1 MNVKGASKA
10 GGLLGPVGGVIAVL
24 IPKGIC
30 PLCLATSGSILPAL
44 GLSFLANS
52 SIMRWVLA
60 AVLLLSLYTF
70 YVSARNKESWHVF
83 AIALA
88 GAVLVYG
95 GWLLTSPVTLYSGTA
110 VMLAA
115 SILNLRK
122 VRDESPLPFT
132 PAKKG
137 TAI

>member
-1 MNVKGASKA
+1 MKAKRATKA
-10 GGLLGPVGGVIAVL
+10 GGLLGPVGGVLAVL

-30 PLCLATSGSILPAL
+30 PLCLTTSGSILPAL

-60 AVLLLSLYTF
+60 ALLLLSLYTF
-70 YVSARNKESWHVF
+70 FISARNKDRWHVF
-83 AIALA
+83 AIALT
-88 GAVLVYG
+88 GAVLVYV
-95 GWLLTSPVTLYSGTA
+95 GWLSTSSITLYGGTA
-110 VMLAA
+110 VMLTA

-132 PAKKG
+132 PAKG
-137 TAI
+137 TSL

>member
-1 MNVKGASKA
+1 MKPKAATKA
-10 GGLLGPVGGVIAVL
+10 GGLLGPVGGVLAVL

-30 PLCLATSGSILPAL
+30 PLCLTTSGSILPAL

-60 AVLLLSLYTF
+60 ALLLLSLSTF
-70 YVSARNKESWHVF
+70 FISARNKDRWHVF
-83 AIALA
+83 AIALT

-95 GWLLTSPVTLYSGTA
+95 GWLLTSSVTLYSGTA
-110 VMLAA
+110 VMLTA

-132 PAKKG
+132 PAKG
-137 TAI
+137 TSL

>member
-1 MNVKGASKA
+1 MKVKGASKA
-10 GGLLGPVGGVIAVL
+10 GGLLGPVGGMIAVL

-30 PLCLATSGSILPAL
+30 PLCLASSGSILPAL

-60 AVLLLSLYTF
+60 ALLLLSLSTF
-70 YVSARNKESWHVF
+70 FISARNKERWHIF
-83 AIALA
+83 AIALT
-88 GAVLVYG
+88 GAVLVYV
-95 GWLLTSPVTLYSGTA
+95 GWLLTSSVTLYSGTA
-110 VMLAA
+110 VMLTA

-132 PAKKG
+132 PAQG
-137 TAI
+137 TSL